1 MGKAIAQASRLRIK
15 RNLGNVKEIAVRGEG
30 QMQSSKK
37 EVDYISSGV
46 SHKML

>member
-15 RNLGNVKEIAVRGEG
+15 RNLGNVKETGVRGEG

-37 EVDYISSGV
+37 EPGYISAGIL
-46 SHKML
+46 HKML